1 MAAAVSRDDELVVK
15 SPSDKRSYRLLRLAN
30 GLCALLVHDP
40 EIYADGG
47 PAPKPSEDV
56 DMEDG
61 DDDEDDEDDGEE
73 YSDEDG
79 DDDEDEDDEEE
90 CEDDED
96 GNEPKRKKEK
106 GGSEPVIKKVAMAS
120 VPTYLCLLY
129 SIVFASTLD
138 YSRLWCLWC
147 CVMNSSWI

>member
-15 SPSDKRSYRLLRLAN
+15 SPSDKRSYRLLRLPN

-61 DDDEDDEDDGEE
+61 DDDEDEVEDDDDE
-73 YSDEDG
+73 YSDEEADG
-79 DDDEDEDDEEE
+79 DEDDEEE
-90 CEDDED
+90 DDED
-96 GNEPKRKKEK
+96 DDGSEPKRKKDK
-106 GGSEPVIKKVAMAS
+106 GGSEPVIKKVALGFAL
-120 VPTYLCLLY
+120 TDLYLVY
-129 SIVFASTLD
+129 SNYF
-138 YSRLWCLWC
+138 C
-147 CVMNSSWI
+147 

>member
-47 PAPKPSEDV
+47 PAPKPGEDV

-61 DDDEDDEDDGEE
+61 DDDDDDEDDDDEEYSDEEGDDDDDEEDDEDD
-73 YSDEDG
+73 DG
-79 DDDEDEDDEEE
+79 S
-90 CEDDED
+90 
-96 GNEPKRKKEK
+96 EPKRKKEK
-106 GGSEPVIKKVAMAS
+106 GGSEPVIKKVAMRFCS
-120 VPTYLCLLY
+120 YRHLL
-129 SIVFASTLD
+129 SLLKLLLLVH
-138 YSRLWCLWC
+138 
-147 CVMNSSWI
+147 